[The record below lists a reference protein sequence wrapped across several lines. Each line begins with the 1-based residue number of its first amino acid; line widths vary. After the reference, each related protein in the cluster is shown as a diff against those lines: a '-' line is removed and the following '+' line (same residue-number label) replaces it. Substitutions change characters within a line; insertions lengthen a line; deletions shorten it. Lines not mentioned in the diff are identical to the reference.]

1 MTTQTLFR
9 MVLAAGLFCAMPVV
23 MAKPSKAAKTE
34 QKSSS
39 KKAKVDKN
47 AVGNAIK
54 EITFLTDKK
63 PNPKAKFFVYLQSSR
78 NCSRCKQEM
87 PGVVKEYKDMPK
99 NKVELIFVCRDNS
112 EEDAI
117 EFMKE
122 YKADFPCLM
131 ISSPEVQKLPGFTQS
146 ESFPWASIV
155 DSSGKEL
162 KNSHT
167 KLIMMKWKQIT
178 EEAKG
183 K

>member
-1 MTTQTLFR
+1 MKIQTLFR
-9 MVLAAGLFCAMPVV
+9 VVLAAGLFCAMPVV
-23 MAKPSKAAKTE
+23 LAKPAKAAKTE

-39 KKAKVDKN
+39 KKEKVDKN

-78 NCSRCKQEM
+78 NCGPCNQEM
-87 PGVVKEYKDMPK
+87 PGVVKAYKEMTK
-99 NKVELIFVCRDNS
+99 NKVELIFVCRDNK

-117 EFMKE
+117 EFMKK
-122 YKADFPCLM
+122 YNADFPCLM
-131 ISSPEVQKLPGFTQS
+131 IDSPEVQKLPGFTQS
-146 ESFPWASIV
+146 ATFPWASIV

-162 KNSHT
+162 KNTHA
-167 KLIMMKWKQIT
+167 KMIMMQWKKIT